1 MSWLWHDS
9 FLYSRFKKQGIVMG
23 HRLSKIYTRTGD
35 AGTTGLGDGSRVAKD
50 DLRIEALGDV
60 DELNSSIGLL
70 RAQITL
76 SDLNAEYKAKWDKSL
91 SLIQHWLFDLGGEV
105 CIPNFNLVQPVA
117 IEYLENDIDEMNE
130 ALPMLKD
137 FILPAGSLACSFAH
151 QARSVCR
158 RAERRLMAVHNRD
171 QNIQAPSLQL
181 LNRLSDWLFVAS
193 RTLQLQ
199 SGGNEVLWQKNIN
212 DTI

>member
-1 MSWLWHDS
+1 
-9 FLYSRFKKQGIVMG
+9 MG

-76 SDLNAEYKAKWDKSL
+76 SDLSAEYKAKWDKSL

-181 LNRLSDWLFVAS
+181 LNRLSDWLFVAA

>member
-1 MSWLWHDS
+1 MDNVLTDIIL
-9 FLYSRFKKQGIVMG
+9 FYNFKILGNTMG

-35 AGTTGLGDGSRVAKD
+35 SGTTGLGDGSRVAKD
-50 DLRIEALGDV
+50 DLRIAALGDV
-60 DELNSSIGLL
+60 DELNSCIGVL
-70 RAQITL
+70 RAQITA
-76 SDLNAEYKAKWDKSL
+76 SSIQDKTMWDKSL

-105 CIPNFNLVQPVA
+105 CIPNYHLVLPVSV
-117 IEYLENDIDEMNE
+117 EFLETEIDRMNE

-137 FILPAGSLACSFAH
+137 FILPSGSLSCSYAH

-158 RAERRLMAVHNRD
+158 RAERSLMTVQSRD
-171 QNIQAPSLQL
+171 QNIQPASLQL

-193 RTLQLQ
+193 RVLQRAE
-199 SGGNEVLWQKNIN
+199 GGSEVLWQKNIN

>member
-1 MSWLWHDS
+1 MDNVLDRHYP
-9 FLYSRFKKQGIVMG
+9 FFHLNLGKIMG

-35 AGTTGLGDGSRVAKD
+35 SGTTGLGDGSRVAKD
-50 DLRIEALGDV
+50 DLRIAALGDV
-60 DELNSSIGLL
+60 DELNSCIGVL
-70 RAQITL
+70 RAQITA
-76 SDLNAEYKAKWDKSL
+76 SSIQDKTMWDKSL

-105 CIPNFNLVQPVA
+105 CIPNYHLVLPVSV
-117 IEYLENDIDEMNE
+117 EFLETEIDRMNE

-137 FILPAGSLACSFAH
+137 FILPSGSLSCSYAH

-158 RAERRLMAVHNRD
+158 RAERSLMTVQSRD
-171 QNIQAPSLQL
+171 QNIQPASLQL

-193 RTLQLQ
+193 RALQRAE
-199 SGGNEVLWQKNIN
+199 GGSEVLWQKNIN

>member
-1 MSWLWHDS
+1 
-9 FLYSRFKKQGIVMG
+9 MG

-35 AGTTGLGDGSRVAKD
+35 SGTTGLGDGSRVAKD

-60 DELNSSIGLL
+60 DELNSSIGVL
-70 RAQITL
+70 RSQIAVSSIEDKT
-76 SDLNAEYKAKWDKSL
+76 AWDKSL

-105 CIPNFNLVQPVA
+105 CIPNFNLVQPIA
-117 IEYLENDIDEMNE
+117 IEYLENEIDRLNE
-130 ALPMLKD
+130 NLPMLKD
-137 FILPAGSLACSFAH
+137 FILPAGSLSCSYAH

-158 RAERRLMAVHNRD
+158 RAERRLMSVHARD

-193 RTLQLQ
+193 RALQRAENG
-199 SGGNEVLWQKNIN
+199 SEVLWQKNIN
-212 DTI
+212 ETI

>member
-1 MSWLWHDS
+1 
-9 FLYSRFKKQGIVMG
+9 MG

-35 AGTTGLGDGSRVAKD
+35 SGTTGLGDGSRVAKD

-70 RAQITL
+70 RSQIAL
-76 SDLNAEYKAKWDKSL
+76 SSIEDKAAWDTSL

-105 CIPNFNLVQPVA
+105 CIPNFNLVQPVS
-117 IEYLENDIDEMNE
+117 IEFLENDIDRMNE

-137 FILPAGSLACSFAH
+137 FILPSGTLVCSSAH

-193 RTLQLQ
+193 RTLQRAE
-199 SGGNEVLWQKNIN
+199 GGSEVLWQKNIN

>member
-1 MSWLWHDS
+1 
-9 FLYSRFKKQGIVMG
+9 MG

-76 SDLNAEYKAKWDKSL
+76 SDLSAEYKTKWDKSL

>member
-1 MSWLWHDS
+1 
-9 FLYSRFKKQGIVMG
+9 MG

-60 DELNSSIGLL
+60 DELNSSIGVL
-70 RAQITL
+70 RSHITL
-76 SDLNAEYKAKWDKSL
+76 SALTPEQKTKWDKSL

-117 IEYLENDIDEMNE
+117 IEFLEQEIDEMNE

-137 FILPAGSLACSFAH
+137 FILPAGSLACSYAH

-199 SGGNEVLWQKNIN
+199 SGGSEVLWQKNIN
-212 DTI
+212 NTI

>member
-1 MSWLWHDS
+1 MS
-9 FLYSRFKKQGIVMG
+9 

-35 AGTTGLGDGSRVAKD
+35 SGTTGLGDGSRVAKD
-50 DLRIEALGDV
+50 DLRIAALGDV
-60 DELNSSIGLL
+60 DELNSCIGVL
-70 RAQITL
+70 RAQITA
-76 SDLNAEYKAKWDKSL
+76 SSIQDKTMWDKSL

-105 CIPNFNLVQPVA
+105 CIPNYHLVLPVSV
-117 IEYLENDIDEMNE
+117 EFLETEIDRMNE

-137 FILPAGSLACSFAH
+137 FILPSGSLSCSYAH

-158 RAERRLMAVHNRD
+158 RAERSLMTVQSRD
-171 QNIQAPSLQL
+171 QNIQPASLQL

-193 RTLQLQ
+193 RALQRAE
-199 SGGNEVLWQKNIN
+199 GGSEVLWQKNIN

>member
-1 MSWLWHDS
+1 
-9 FLYSRFKKQGIVMG
+9 MG

-35 AGTTGLGDGSRVAKD
+35 SGTTGLGDGSRVAKD
-50 DLRIEALGDV
+50 DLRINALGDV
-60 DELNSSIGLL
+60 DELNSCIGIL
-70 RAQITL
+70 RSHITL
-76 SDLNAEYKAKWDKSL
+76 SAIEDKAAWDKSL

-105 CIPNFNLVQPVA
+105 CIPNFHLVQPVA
-117 IEYLENDIDEMNE
+117 IEFLENEIDRMNE

-137 FILPAGSLACSFAH
+137 FILPAGTLSCSYAH

-158 RAERRLMAVHNRD
+158 RAERSLMSVHSRD
-171 QNIQAPSLQL
+171 QNIQTPSLQL

-193 RTLQLQ
+193 RTLQRAE
-199 SGGNEVLWQKNIN
+199 GGSEVLWQKNIN